1 MLQLLHSPLIL
12 HELLLLLEH
21 LRKAAGRLEVQGDF
35 SGLFRRFFRFG
46 LGLIFLCGAVVLCRQ
61 VELVVF
67 LVQPGTEPALWMNF
81 RSILRAL
88 VFFLCVRSASMER
101 DRPLCQSKPSAVS
114 A

>member
-46 LGLIFLCGAVVLCRQ
+46 LG
-61 VELVVF
+61 
-67 LVQPGTEPALWMNF
+67 
-81 RSILRAL
+81 
-88 VFFLCVRSASMER
+88 
-101 DRPLCQSKPSAVS
+101 
-114 A
+114 

>member
-61 VELVVF
+61 VELVEAIVGGF
-67 LVQPGTEPALWMNF
+67 LITQSPRRFCEMMA
-81 RSILRAL
+81 
-88 VFFLCVRSASMER
+88 FLSSQRNIR
-101 DRPLCQSKPSAVS
+101 DVL
-114 A
+114 

>member
-12 HELLLLLEH
+12 HEFLLLLEH

-46 LGLIFLCGAVVLCRQ
+46 LGLIFLCSAVVLCRQ
-61 VELVVF
+61 VELSF
-67 LVQPGTEPALWMNF
+67 FSSSQALSQPLWMNF
-81 RSILRAL
+81 RSTLSAL

-101 DRPLCQSKPSAVS
+101 ERPLCQSKPSAVS